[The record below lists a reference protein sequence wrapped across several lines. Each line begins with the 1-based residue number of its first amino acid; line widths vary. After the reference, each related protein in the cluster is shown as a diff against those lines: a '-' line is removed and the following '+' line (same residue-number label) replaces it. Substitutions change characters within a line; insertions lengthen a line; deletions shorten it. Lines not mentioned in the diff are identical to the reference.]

1 MKWLIKNS
9 TLAETQADVKK
20 ILLENRQ
27 VDDEQKWFNPPKPT
41 TFNIEDLDIKSNALE
56 ISLELLQE
64 LKNSQGLIVIF
75 GDYDADGITATAIL
89 WRVLNNL
96 GFNAKPFIPD
106 RLNHGY
112 GLTTKALDE
121 IFSQTEPKLL
131 ITVDNGIVAHEAVE
145 YLNQKN
151 CPVIL
156 TDHHLPEETLP
167 KANAIFHSTKICGAG
182 VSWVFAR
189 EVIRHFSPDNDQL
202 ISNQLDLAGI
212 ATIADQMPLTEY
224 NRGFA
229 AWGIKSLKNTT
240 RLGLTELIKNSSINQ
255 TLIDSNVINYAIA
268 PRINAMGRLKNGLQA
283 LRLLCTTNQE
293 QAKKLAQELSNT
305 NVERQDLTAQQIE
318 SALLQVEA
326 QAQEKLLIVQ
336 EHSFHEGVIG
346 LIAGKLT
353 EQFNKPVIVISLNE
367 ATGKASARSIPGINI
382 IELIREVKDD
392 LLAAGGHPMAAGF
405 SVEINKID
413 LIRNK
418 LQTLAQRYDN
428 ELFERKLEVECLMSV
443 SLVNDKTY
451 HLIKSFE
458 PFGVKNPSP
467 IFGFDQL
474 KVISA
479 KTMGQ
484 ENQHLRMV
492 VGNEDGLYLNVIGWK
507 KGHLAEKLTNNQL
520 VKVAGELSLN
530 EWRGRTTTQIT
541 ARSIEIEAVIE

>member
-9 TLAETQADVKK
+9 ALAENQTELKK

-27 VDDEQKWFNPPKPT
+27 VVDEQQWFNPPKPT
-41 TFNIEDLDIKSNALE
+41 TFKIEELNIDQAALKKSLE
-56 ISLELLQE
+56 ILNKV
-64 LKNSQGLIVIF
+64 KNTQGLIVIF

-89 WRVLNNL
+89 WRVLHNL

-121 IFSQTEPKLL
+121 IFTTATPELL
-131 ITVDNGIVAHEAVE
+131 ITVDNGIVAHEAVD
-145 YLNQKN
+145 YLNKKN
-151 CPVIL
+151 CPIIL
-156 TDHHLPEETLP
+156 TDHHLPEEELP
-167 KANAIFHSTKICGAG
+167 KADAIFHSTKVCGAG
-182 VSWVFAR
+182 VSWLFAR
-189 EVIRHFSPDNDQL
+189 EIIRHFSADNDQL
-202 ISNQLDLAGI
+202 ISKQLDLAGI
-212 ATIADQMPLTEY
+212 ATIADQMPLTQF
-224 NRGFA
+224 NRSFA

-255 TLIDSNVINYAIA
+255 SLIDSNIINYAIA

-293 QAKKLAQELSNT
+293 QAANLAQELSNT

-318 SALLQVEA
+318 SAMEQVEA

-367 ATGKASARSIPGINI
+367 TTGKASARSIAGINI
-382 IELIREVKDD
+382 IELIREVKSD

-405 SVEINKID
+405 SVEISKID
-413 LIRNK
+413 LIKKK
-418 LQTLAQRYDN
+418 LQALAQKYDD
-428 ELFERKLEVECLMSV
+428 ELFERKLEVECLLPV
-443 SLVNDKTY
+443 KLATDKTH
-451 HLIKSFE
+451 HLLKTFE
-458 PFGVKNPSP
+458 PFGVKNPTP

-474 KVISA
+474 KIISI

-484 ENQHLRMV
+484 ESQHLRLAV
-492 VGNEDGLYLNVIGWK
+492 SDEDGQYLNIIGWK
-507 KGHLAEKLTNNQL
+507 KGYLAETLTSGQL
-520 VKVAGELSLN
+520 IKVAGELSLN

-541 ARSIEIEAVIE
+541 ARSIEAVI

>member
-9 TLAETQADVKK
+9 ALAENQTELKK

-27 VDDEQKWFNPPKPT
+27 IEDEQQWFNPLKPT
-41 TFNIEDLDIKSNALE
+41 TFKIEELNIDPTALQKSLE
-56 ISLELLQE
+56 ILNKV
-64 LKNSQGLIVIF
+64 KNTQGLIVIF
-75 GDYDADGITATAIL
+75 GDYDADGIIATVIL
-89 WRVLNNL
+89 WLVLHNL

-121 IFSQTEPKLL
+121 IFATANPELL
-131 ITVDNGIVAHEAVE
+131 ITVDNGIVAHEAVN
-145 YLNQKN
+145 YLNKKN

-156 TDHHLPEETLP
+156 TDHHLPEEELP
-167 KANAIFHSTKICGAG
+167 KADAIFHSTKVCGAG
-182 VSWVFAR
+182 VSWLFAR
-189 EVIRHFSPDNDQL
+189 EIIRHFSPDNDQL
-202 ISNQLDLAGI
+202 ISKQLDLAGI
-212 ATIADQMPLTEY
+212 ATIADQMPLTQF
-224 NRGFA
+224 NRSFA

-255 TLIDSNVINYAIA
+255 SLIDSNIINYAIA

-293 QAKKLAQELSNT
+293 QATNLAQELSNT

-318 SALLQVEA
+318 SAMEQVEA

-367 ATGKASARSIPGINI
+367 TTGKASARSIAGINI
-382 IELIREVKDD
+382 IELIRQVKSD

-405 SVEINKID
+405 RVEISKID
-413 LIRNK
+413 LIKKK
-418 LQTLAQRYDN
+418 LQTLAQKYDD
-428 ELFERKLEVECLMSV
+428 ELFERKLEVECLLPV
-443 SLVNDKTY
+443 KLATDKTY
-451 HLIKSFE
+451 HLLKTFE
-458 PFGVKNPSP
+458 PFGVKNPTP

-474 KVISA
+474 KIISI

-484 ENQHLRMV
+484 ECQHLRLALSD
-492 VGNEDGLYLNVIGWK
+492 EDGQYLNIIGWK
-507 KGHLAEKLTNNQL
+507 KGYLAETLTSGQL
-520 VKVAGELSLN
+520 IKVAGELSLN
-530 EWRGRTTTQIT
+530 EWRGRTTTQIS
-541 ARSIEIEAVIE
+541 ARSIEAVI

>member
-9 TLAETQADVKK
+9 ELAQNQIELKK

-27 VDDEQKWFNPPKPT
+27 INDEKQWFNPLKPT
-41 TFNIEDLDIKSNALE
+41 AFKIEDLNIKQDALNKSLSILEE
-56 ISLELLQE
+56 I
-64 LKNSQGLIVIF
+64 KKSQGLIVIF

-89 WRVLNNL
+89 WRVLHNL

-121 IFSQTEPKLL
+121 IFTTATPALL

-145 YLNQKN
+145 YLNKKN

-156 TDHHLPEETLP
+156 TDHHLPEEELP
-167 KANAIFHSTKICGAG
+167 KASAIFHSTKVCGAG
-182 VSWVFAR
+182 VSWLFAR
-189 EVIRHFSPDNDQL
+189 EIIRRFSPDNDQL

-212 ATIADQMPLTEY
+212 ATIADQMPLTEF
-224 NRGFA
+224 NRSFA
-229 AWGIKSLKNTT
+229 AWGIKALKNTT

-255 TLIDSNVINYAIA
+255 SLIDSNIINYAIA

-283 LRLLCTTNQE
+283 LRLLCTTNLE
-293 QAKKLAQELSNT
+293 QATNLAQELSNT
-305 NVERQDLTAQQIE
+305 NIERQDLTAQQIE
-318 SALLQVEA
+318 SALKQVET

-353 EQFNKPVIVISLNE
+353 EQFNKPVIVISLNDI
-367 ATGKASARSIPGINI
+367 TGKASARSIAGINI
-382 IELIREVKDD
+382 IELIREVKSD

-405 SVEINKID
+405 SIEIDKID
-413 LIRNK
+413 LVKNK
-418 LQTLAQRYDN
+418 LQALARKYSD
-428 ELFERKLEVECLMSV
+428 ELFERKLEVECLLPV
-443 SLVNDKTY
+443 KLATDKTY
-451 HLIKSFE
+451 HLVKTFE
-458 PFGVKNPSP
+458 PFGVKNPTP

-474 KVISA
+474 KVIST

-484 ENQHLRMV
+484 ENQHLRLV
-492 VGNEDGLYLNVIGWK
+492 VNDKEGQYLNIIGWK
-507 KGHLAEKLTNNQL
+507 KGYLAETLTSGQII
-520 VKVAGELSLN
+520 KVAGELSLN

-541 ARSIEIEAVIE
+541 ARSIEAVI

>member
-9 TLAETQADVKK
+9 ALAENQTELKK

-27 VDDEQKWFNPPKPT
+27 IEDEQQWFNPLKPT
-41 TFNIEDLDIKSNALE
+41 TFKIEELNIDPTALQKSLE
-56 ISLELLQE
+56 ILNKV
-64 LKNSQGLIVIF
+64 KNTQGLIVIF
-75 GDYDADGITATAIL
+75 GDYDADGITATVIL
-89 WRVLNNL
+89 WLVLHNL

-121 IFSQTEPKLL
+121 IFATANPELL
-131 ITVDNGIVAHEAVE
+131 ITVDNGIVAHEAVN
-145 YLNQKN
+145 YLNKKN

-156 TDHHLPEETLP
+156 TDHHLPEEELP
-167 KANAIFHSTKICGAG
+167 KADAIFHSTKVCGAG
-182 VSWVFAR
+182 VSWLFAR
-189 EVIRHFSPDNDQL
+189 EIIRHFSPDNDQL
-202 ISNQLDLAGI
+202 ISKQLDLAGI
-212 ATIADQMPLTEY
+212 ATIADQMPLTQF
-224 NRGFA
+224 NRSFA

-255 TLIDSNVINYAIA
+255 SLIDSNIINYAIA

-293 QAKKLAQELSNT
+293 QATNLAQELSNT

-318 SALLQVEA
+318 SAMEQVEA

-367 ATGKASARSIPGINI
+367 TTGKASARSIAGINI
-382 IELIREVKDD
+382 IELIRQVKSD

-405 SVEINKID
+405 RVEISKID
-413 LIRNK
+413 LIKKK
-418 LQTLAQRYDN
+418 LQTLAQKYDD
-428 ELFERKLEVECLMSV
+428 ELFERKLEVECLLPV
-443 SLVNDKTY
+443 KLATDKTY
-451 HLIKSFE
+451 HLLKTFE
-458 PFGVKNPSP
+458 PFGVKNPTP

-474 KVISA
+474 KIISI

-484 ENQHLRMV
+484 ECQHLRLALSD
-492 VGNEDGLYLNVIGWK
+492 EDGQYLNIIGWK
-507 KGHLAEKLTNNQL
+507 KGYLAETLTSGQL
-520 VKVAGELSLN
+520 IKVAGELSLN
-530 EWRGRTTTQIT
+530 EWRGRTTTQIS
-541 ARSIEIEAVIE
+541 ARSIEAVI

>member
-9 TLAETQADVKK
+9 ALAENQTELKK

-27 VDDEQKWFNPPKPT
+27 VVDEQQWFNPPKPT
-41 TFNIEDLDIKSNALE
+41 TFKIEELNIDQAALKKSLE
-56 ISLELLQE
+56 ILNKV
-64 LKNSQGLIVIF
+64 KNTQGLIVIF

-89 WRVLNNL
+89 WRVLHNL

-121 IFSQTEPKLL
+121 IFTTTTPELL
-131 ITVDNGIVAHEAVE
+131 ITVDNGIVAHEAVD
-145 YLNQKN
+145 YLNKKN
-151 CPVIL
+151 CPIIL
-156 TDHHLPEETLP
+156 TDHHLPEEELP
-167 KANAIFHSTKICGAG
+167 KADAIFHSTKVCGAG
-182 VSWVFAR
+182 VSWLFAR
-189 EVIRHFSPDNDQL
+189 EIIRHFSADNDQL
-202 ISNQLDLAGI
+202 ISKQLDLAGI
-212 ATIADQMPLTEY
+212 ATIADQMPLTQF
-224 NRGFA
+224 NRSFA

-255 TLIDSNVINYAIA
+255 SLIDSNIINYAIA

-293 QAKKLAQELSNT
+293 QAANLAQELSNT

-318 SALLQVEA
+318 SAMEQVEA

-367 ATGKASARSIPGINI
+367 TTGKASARSIAGINI
-382 IELIREVKDD
+382 IELIREVKSD

-405 SVEINKID
+405 SVEISKID
-413 LIRNK
+413 LIKKK
-418 LQTLAQRYDN
+418 LQALAQKYDD
-428 ELFERKLEVECLMSV
+428 ELFERKLEVECLLPV
-443 SLVNDKTY
+443 KLATDKTY
-451 HLIKSFE
+451 HLLKTFE
-458 PFGVKNPSP
+458 PFGVKNPTP

-474 KVISA
+474 KIISI

-484 ENQHLRMV
+484 ESQHLRLAV
-492 VGNEDGLYLNVIGWK
+492 SDEDGQYLNIIGWK
-507 KGHLAEKLTNNQL
+507 KGYLAETLTSGQL
-520 VKVAGELSLN
+520 IKVAGELSLN

-541 ARSIEIEAVIE
+541 ARSIEAVI